1 MCNRATLDHDITET
15 LKAFQLMEKKNDLA
29 GTLSGGQKRKLSVA
43 IALIGG
49 SKVSNSCNLDKMYIF
64 VNIHKAKHFW
74 SRDTNICQFG

>member
-15 LKAFQLMEKKNDLA
+15 LKVFQLMEKKNDLA

-49 SKVSNSCNLDKMYIF
+49 SKVSNSCNLDKM
-64 VNIHKAKHFW
+64 
-74 SRDTNICQFG
+74 

>member
-1 MCNRATLDHDITET
+1 MCNSATLDHDITAT

-49 SKVSNSCNLDKMYIF
+49 SKVSNLIMNSHVHNVI
-64 VNIHKAKHFW
+64 
-74 SRDTNICQFG
+74 